1 MSKDGYVNYVIMQ
14 MPISWLCWWETSP
27 TFVIYEQCPQRRPER
42 LLRLINYHLLKL
54 QLWIQQTLRRHSI
67 TFSQVN
73 ENLIISWVTYLLQK
87 LRPLYVFERHI
98 SYHQTNAR
106 FLKWYVCLLWTISSA
121 FWYMFS
127 FVEICNQMH
136 KYTYVLSNIMIFKTL
151 ELLDVEYNATFTNSG
166 IYWNLN
172 SRPLA
177 KQSSML
183 DHKLLAHTKNIL
195 AFLLYY
201 TR

>member
-1 MSKDGYVNYVIMQ
+1 M
-14 MPISWLCWWETSP
+14 
-27 TFVIYEQCPQRRPER
+27 
-42 LLRLINYHLLKL
+42 
-54 QLWIQQTLRRHSI
+54 
-67 TFSQVN
+67 
-73 ENLIISWVTYLLQK
+73 
-87 LRPLYVFERHI
+87 FERHI

-121 FWYMFS
+121 SWYMFS

-136 KYTYVLSNIMIFKTL
+136 KYTYLLSSMMIFKTL
-151 ELLDVEYNATFTNSG
+151 ELLDVEYKATFTNSG

-183 DHKLLAHTKNIL
+183 DLKLLAHRKNIL

-201 TR
+201 LGRISPYTTNMLQYIPPNFLKKFSLGLVYGSLKLGKLWKCHIKMQWNSKFSPPAFGSDPI